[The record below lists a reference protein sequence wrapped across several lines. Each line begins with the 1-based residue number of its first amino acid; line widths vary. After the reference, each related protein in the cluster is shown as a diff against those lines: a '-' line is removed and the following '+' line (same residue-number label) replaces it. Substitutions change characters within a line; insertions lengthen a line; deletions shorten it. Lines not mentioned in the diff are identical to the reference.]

1 MTIDVYLEVAG
12 KRVFAGAEAW
22 PGWSRSG
29 RDEAAALDALA
40 AYGARYRRALGRAAA
55 GLHPPSGPGDLR
67 VTERLP
73 GSASTEFGVPGA
85 ITKADGRRMTTDE
98 EKAWSAMLRA
108 SWRAF
113 DRAAHAAQG
122 VELAKGPRG
131 GGRDLE
137 RIVGHVLDAEKAY
150 LHKLGGVYRAE
161 EGIEDEADLAAVR
174 RAGTVVLAALARG
187 EPAPRTPRS
196 GSLWP
201 PRYFVRRSAWHALD
215 HAWEIED
222 RVDDAG

>member
-1 MTIDVYLEVAG
+1 
-12 KRVFAGAEAW
+12 
-22 PGWSRSG
+22 
-29 RDEAAALDALA
+29 
-40 AYGARYRRALGRAAA
+40 
-55 GLHPPSGPGDLR
+55 
-67 VTERLP
+67 
-73 GSASTEFGVPGA
+73 
-85 ITKADGRRMTTDE
+85 
-98 EKAWSAMLRA
+98 
-108 SWRAF
+108 
-113 DRAAHAAQG
+113 QG

-161 EGIEDEADLAAVR
+161 ERIEDEADLAAGR

-222 RVDDAG
+222 RADDTG